1 MADARTPRENNSRD
15 KETRYEY
22 QPAAML
28 PEPKENPDFAYRY
41 VATHVM
47 GVLDPTNAGM
57 RFRDGWEP
65 VKAADHPE
73 LALHASAAGNV
84 EVGGLML
91 CRMPKERAKARDE
104 YYKRQTEQQVL
115 ALDQHF
121 MRQSDARMPLFPEK
135 VTEVTRGGSFGKGNN
150 R

>member
-47 GVLDPTNAGM
+47 GVLDPTNAFGLVLSNAM
-57 RFRDGWEP
+57 R
-65 VKAADHPE
+65 
-73 LALHASAAGNV
+73 LT
-84 EVGGLML
+84 VG
-91 CRMPKERAKARDE
+91 P
-104 YYKRQTEQQVL
+104 
-115 ALDQHF
+115 
-121 MRQSDARMPLFPEK
+121 
-135 VTEVTRGGSFGKGNN
+135 
-150 R
+150 